1 MDWFGTWENSIEGK
15 GLMTLAVLF
24 PPLYWGRS
32 YLKTRYSPAVAPE
45 VLKLH
50 KRRLFLLVPVA
61 IFLLGDIWKKELG
74 LGSKNNE
81 DQLWRDMMEK
91 KQKETIE
98 VEQR

>member
-1 MDWFGTWENSIEGK
+1 M
-15 GLMTLAVLF
+15 
-24 PPLYWGRS
+24 
-32 YLKTRYSPAVAPE
+32 
-45 VLKLH
+45 
-50 KRRLFLLVPVA
+50 PVA

-91 KQKETIE
+91 KKKETIE